1 MANLT
6 CLFSMSCEFVF
17 VFFVFCC
24 CFFLCVCVHV
34 CVKMFKK
41 MELTFLLQVFM
52 ARAARGGSVSECSV
66 GVFSIPR

>member
-1 MANLT
+1 M
-6 CLFSMSCEFVF
+6 CVCVC
-17 VFFVFCC
+17 V
-24 CFFLCVCVHV
+24 CVCVHA

-52 ARAARGGSVSECSV
+52 ARAARGGSVSEYSV